1 MIFFIALLLAH
12 LQAVLIPVCIAYRIT
27 SRKSKFRFVLPDGG
41 VSLLRFGFIC
51 FSVAALS
58 ETVDHSGT
66 DWIYVNHLS
75 GWNGLFYAALAAGLA
90 SMTSAVTE
98 KKQFRILFYL
108 MVVVGAF
115 AYLLL
120 GKGVTISVQ
129 SILTI
134 VFLVQWWKRFR
145 DPLLW
150 VYPLSGVVLTAIFGA
165 MLTSSGDQL
174 WHLFIGPAGSIGLI
188 VLWVILNRAVVKNS
202 SMMSPAFID
211 D

>member
-12 LQAVLIPVCIAYRIT
+12 LQAVLIPAYIATRIS
-27 SRKSKFRFVLPDGG
+27 SRKSRFRLVLPDGG
-41 VSLLRFGFIC
+41 ISFLRFGFIC
-51 FSVAALS
+51 FSLAAFS

-98 KKQFRILFYL
+98 KKQLRILFYF
-108 MVVVGAF
+108 MVVAGIF
-115 AYLLL
+115 AYLSL
-120 GKGVTISVQ
+120 GKGVTIFIQ

-150 VYPLSGVVLTAIFGA
+150 IYPLFGVVLTAIFGA
-165 MLTSSGDQL
+165 MLTRSGDQL

-188 VLWVILNRAVVKNS
+188 VLWAILNRALVQKSLMTS
-202 SMMSPAFID
+202 SALID

>member
-12 LQAVLIPVCIAYRIT
+12 LQAVLIPGCIAYRIT
-27 SRKSKFRFVLPDGG
+27 SRRSKFRFILSDGG

-58 ETVDHSGT
+58 EMVDHSGT

-98 KKQFRILFYL
+98 KKQFRILFCL

-120 GKGVTISVQ
+120 GKGVTISIQ

-150 VYPLSGVVLTAIFGA
+150 IYPLCGVVLTAIFGA
-165 MLTSSGDQL
+165 MLMSSGDQL

-188 VLWVILNRAVVKNS
+188 VLWVILNRAVVKKS

>member
-1 MIFFIALLLAH
+1 M
-12 LQAVLIPVCIAYRIT
+12 
-27 SRKSKFRFVLPDGG
+27 
-41 VSLLRFGFIC
+41 LRFGFIC

-98 KKQFRILFYL
+98 KNQFRILFYF
-108 MVVVGAF
+108 MVVAGVF
-115 AYLLL
+115 AYLSL
-120 GKGVTISVQ
+120 GKGVTILIQ

-150 VYPLSGVVLTAIFGA
+150 VYPLCGVVLTAIFGA

-188 VLWVILNRAVVKNS
+188 VLWVILNRAVVKKS
-202 SMMSPAFID
+202 SMTSPVFID

>member
-12 LQAVLIPVCIAYRIT
+12 IQAVLIPACIAYRLT
-27 SRKSKFRFVLPDGG
+27 VRKSKFHLVVPDGG

-51 FSVAALS
+51 FSIAALS

-90 SMTSAVTE
+90 GIASAVTE
-98 KKQFRILFYL
+98 KKQVRILFYL
-108 MVVVGAF
+108 MAVVGAI
-115 AYLLL
+115 AYLPL
-120 GKGVTISVQ
+120 GKGLTISIQ

-150 VYPLSGVVLTAIFGA
+150 VYPLCGVVLTAIFGI

-174 WHLFIGPAGSIGLI
+174 WHLFIGPAGSVGLI
-188 VLWVILNRAVVKNS
+188 VLWIILNRAVVKKS
-202 SMMSPAFID
+202 LMTSPALID

>member
-1 MIFFIALLLAH
+1 MEC
-12 LQAVLIPVCIAYRIT
+12 P
-27 SRKSKFRFVLPDGG
+27 
-41 VSLLRFGFIC
+41 
-51 FSVAALS
+51 
-58 ETVDHSGT
+58 
-66 DWIYVNHLS
+66 
-75 GWNGLFYAALAAGLA
+75 
-90 SMTSAVTE
+90 
-98 KKQFRILFYL
+98 
-108 MVVVGAF
+108 VGAF
-115 AYLLL
+115 AYMLL

-165 MLTSSGDQL
+165 MLTSSGDQI

-188 VLWVILNRAVVKNS
+188 VLWIILNRAVVKKS

>member
-1 MIFFIALLLAH
+1 MIFFIVLLLAH
-12 LQAVLIPVCIAYRIT
+12 LQAVLIPACITYQIT
-27 SRKSKFRFVLPDGG
+27 SRKSKFRLVLPDGG

-58 ETVDHSGT
+58 EMVDHSGT

-90 SMTSAVTE
+90 SMTSAVTG

-108 MVVVGAF
+108 MVVAGVF

-120 GKGVTISVQ
+120 GKGVTISIQ

-134 VFLVQWWKRFR
+134 VFLVQWWKQFR

-150 VYPLSGVVLTAIFGA
+150 VYPLCGVVLTAIFGA
-165 MLTSSGDQL
+165 MLTSSGDEL

-188 VLWVILNRAVVKNS
+188 VIWIILNRAVAKKSPVA
-202 SMMSPAFID
+202 SPAFIED
-211 D
+211 

>member
-12 LQAVLIPVCIAYRIT
+12 LQAVLIPAWIAYRIT
-27 SRKSKFRFVLPDGG
+27 SRRSKFRLVLPDGG

-98 KKQFRILFYL
+98 KKKFRILFYL

-120 GKGVTISVQ
+120 GKGVTISIQ

-150 VYPLSGVVLTAIFGA
+150 IYPLCGVVLTAIFGA

-188 VLWVILNRAVVKNS
+188 VLLMILNRAVVKRS

>member
-12 LQAVLIPVCIAYRIT
+12 LQAVLIPACIAYRIT

-66 DWIYVNHLS
+66 DWIYVNRLS

-150 VYPLSGVVLTAIFGA
+150 IYPLCGVVLTAIFGA

-174 WHLFIGPAGSIGLI
+174 WHLFVGPAGSIGLV
-188 VLWVILNRAVVKNS
+188 VLWIILNRAVVKKS
-202 SMMSPAFID
+202 LMTSPPFINN
-211 D
+211 

>member
-12 LQAVLIPVCIAYRIT
+12 LQAVLIPAYIAYRLT
-27 SRKSKFRFVLPDGG
+27 SRKSKFRLVLPDGG
-41 VSLLRFGFIC
+41 ISLLRFGFIC

-58 ETVDHSGT
+58 ELVDHSGT

-98 KKQFRILFYL
+98 KKQFRILFYF
-108 MVVVGAF
+108 MVVAGVF
-115 AYLLL
+115 SYVLL
-120 GKGVTISVQ
+120 GKGVTISIQ

-188 VLWVILNRAVVKNS
+188 VLWIILNRAVIKRS
-202 SMMSPAFID
+202 LMTSPACIGD
-211 D
+211 

>member
-12 LQAVLIPVCIAYRIT
+12 LQAVLIPAYIAAQLT
-27 SRKSKFRFVLPDGG
+27 SRKSKFRLVLPDGG
-41 VSLLRFGFIC
+41 VSLLRCGFIC

-98 KKQFRILFYL
+98 KQQFRFLFYL
-108 MVVVGAF
+108 MVVAGVF
-115 AYLLL
+115 AYLPL
-120 GKGVTISVQ
+120 GKGVTISIQ

-150 VYPLSGVVLTAIFGA
+150 VYPLCGVVLTAIFGA

-188 VLWVILNRAVVKNS
+188 VLWVILNRAVVKKS
-202 SMMSPAFID
+202 SMTSPGFID

>member
-12 LQAVLIPVCIAYRIT
+12 LQAVLIPAYIAYRIT
-27 SRKSKFRFVLPDGG
+27 SRRSKLRLVLPDGG

-58 ETVDHSGT
+58 ETVDHFGT

-108 MVVVGAF
+108 MVVAGIF
-115 AYLLL
+115 AYWSL
-120 GKGVTISVQ
+120 GKGVTILIQ
-129 SILTI
+129 SILTV

-150 VYPLSGVVLTAIFGA
+150 IYPLCGVVLTAIFGA

-188 VLWVILNRAVVKNS
+188 VLWVILNRAVVKKS

>member
-1 MIFFIALLLAH
+1 MIFFVALLFAH
-12 LQAVLIPVCIAYRIT
+12 LQAVLIPAYIAYRLA
-27 SRKSKFRFVLPDGG
+27 SRKSKFRLVLPDGG
-41 VSLLRFGFIC
+41 VSLLRLGFIC

-108 MVVVGAF
+108 MVVVGVF

-120 GKGVTISVQ
+120 GKGVTISIQ

-150 VYPLSGVVLTAIFGA
+150 VYPLCGVVLTAIFGA
-165 MLTSSGDQL
+165 MLASSGDQL

-188 VLWVILNRAVVKNS
+188 VLWVILNRAVVKKS

>member
-1 MIFFIALLLAH
+1 MIFFIVLLLAH
-12 LQAVLIPVCIAYRIT
+12 LQAVLIPAYIACRIT
-27 SRKSKFRFVLPDGG
+27 LRRSRFRLVLPDGG
-41 VSLLRFGFIC
+41 VSLLQFGFIC

-58 ETVDHSGT
+58 EMVDHSGT

-90 SMTSAVTE
+90 SMTSAVTG

-108 MVVVGAF
+108 MVVAGVF

-120 GKGVTISVQ
+120 GKGVTISIQ

-134 VFLVQWWKRFR
+134 VFLIQWWKQFR

-150 VYPLSGVVLTAIFGA
+150 VYPLCGVFLTAIFGA
-165 MLTSSGDQL
+165 MLTSSGDEL

-188 VLWVILNRAVVKNS
+188 VIWIILNRAVAKKSPVA
-202 SMMSPAFID
+202 SPAFIED
-211 D
+211 

>member
-1 MIFFIALLLAH
+1 MFFIALLLAH
-12 LQAVLIPVCIAYRIT
+12 LQAVLIPACIAYRIT
-27 SRKSKFRFVLPDGG
+27 SRKSKFRIVLPDGG

-51 FSVAALS
+51 FSFAALS

-66 DWIYVNHLS
+66 GWIYVNHLS
-75 GWNGLFYAALAAGLA
+75 SWNGLFYAALAAGLA

-98 KKQFRILFYL
+98 KKQFRILFCL

-120 GKGVTISVQ
+120 GKGVTISIQ

-150 VYPLSGVVLTAIFGA
+150 IYPLCGVVLTAIFGA
-165 MLTSSGDQL
+165 MLMSSGDQL

-188 VLWVILNRAVVKNS
+188 VLWIILNRAVVKKS

>member
-12 LQAVLIPVCIAYRIT
+12 LQAVLIPAYIAYRIS
-27 SRKSKFRFVLPDGG
+27 SRKSKFRLVLPDGG

-75 GWNGLFYAALAAGLA
+75 GWNGLFYAALASGLA
-90 SMTSAVTE
+90 SMTSAVAE
-98 KKQFRILFYL
+98 KKQFRILFYF
-108 MVVVGAF
+108 MVFVGAF
-115 AYLLL
+115 AYWPL
-120 GKGVTISVQ
+120 GKGVAISIQ

-150 VYPLSGVVLTAIFGA
+150 VYPLCGVVLTAIFGA

-188 VLWVILNRAVVKNS
+188 VLWIILNRAVAKKS
-202 SMMSPAFID
+202 SMTSPAFVD